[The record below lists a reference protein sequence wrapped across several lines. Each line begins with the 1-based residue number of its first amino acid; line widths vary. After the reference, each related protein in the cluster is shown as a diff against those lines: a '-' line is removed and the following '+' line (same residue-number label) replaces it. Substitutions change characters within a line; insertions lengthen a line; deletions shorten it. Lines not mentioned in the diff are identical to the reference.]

1 MLGWGQA
8 GGPSTPSSQAKE
20 AAKPFGCHGRAR
32 RALRHLISSAA
43 RRVHPPRPSRQR
55 HAPAIAIEYPPSPL
69 QATGRSDPDYRR
81 VMIAADRDDR
91 EPAMGRRGTAFPAKC
106 HRSRVPVAPWLGVAR
121 ALTRTAKQVIARH
134 DRLWLRLTLPFLP
147 RSALGAVQRRFIAA
161 SSQLAPRCHAGL
173 KKKQGA
179 KLMQHSLVAAVVGG
193 LMCLAAST
201 FATQAAPPLATP
213 SVEPKAGL
221 VQAVEYPYHRRHHH
235 HYRRHHH
242 VFQHHW
248 RYDHWRH
255 DHWRHHYWRH
265 HHHRRHHHHD

>member
-1 MLGWGQA
+1 MTASLQWADGAPLSRPHAIAVGA
-8 GGPSTPSSQAKE
+8 
-20 AAKPFGCHGRAR
+20 GRAKAR
-32 RALRHLISSAA
+32 CRQGAHSHCQTGDCAPRQAVAA
-43 RRVHPPRPSRQR
+43 VKLE
-55 HAPAIAIEYPPSPL
+55 HA
-69 QATGRSDPDYRR
+69 
-81 VMIAADRDDR
+81 
-91 EPAMGRRGTAFPAKC
+91 
-106 HRSRVPVAPWLGVAR
+106 
-121 ALTRTAKQVIARH
+121 
-134 DRLWLRLTLPFLP
+134 LPFLP

-201 FATQAAPPLATP
+201 FATQAAPPLATQ

-265 HHHRRHHHHD
+265 HHRHHHHRRHHHHD